1 MQDKL
6 IFREMLGELKKL
18 ADEHGNYLTTDEIK
32 GFFKNGGLEEEH
44 FQLIYEYLAGE
55 KIEIEGY
62 TPKKTAVLKEA
73 AGEKSAKTEY
83 EPEEDGNAPLEF
95 YEEELKELE
104 AIPEEEK
111 WKLFQMAAAGDR
123 LAKGRLTQGYLQT
136 VYDLSRTYQYVGV
149 PQGDLLQE
157 GNIGLM
163 LALEDLEV
171 GLSLEEY
178 EKGLFEKIQK
188 AMEEAVEENQD
199 LADMGQKIADRAN
212 HLQEAVK
219 NLEEDLEHKVSV
231 DELSAYLEM
240 PEEEIKDILRMAGE
254 EIKVDTTQDSEK

>member
-62 TPKKTAVLKEA
+62 TPQKTAVLKEA
-73 AGEKSAKTEY
+73 AGEKSAKMEY

-136 VYDLSRTYQYVGV
+136 VYDLSRTYQYEGV
-149 PQGDLLQE
+149 PQGDLIQE

-171 GLSLEEY
+171 GL
-178 EKGLFEKIQK
+178 
-188 AMEEAVEENQD
+188 NQD

>member
-1 MQDKL
+1 M
-6 IFREMLGELKKL
+6 
-18 ADEHGNYLTTDEIK
+18 
-32 GFFKNGGLEEEH
+32 
-44 FQLIYEYLAGE
+44 
-55 KIEIEGY
+55 
-62 TPKKTAVLKEA
+62 
-73 AGEKSAKTEY
+73 EY

-136 VYDLSRTYQYVGV
+136 VYDLSRTYQYEGV
-149 PQGDLLQE
+149 PQGDLIQE

-188 AMEEAVEENQD
+188 PWKRQWR
-199 LADMGQKIADRAN
+199 KIRTWQTWDRR
-212 HLQEAVK
+212 LQIEPTISRK
-219 NLEEDLEHKVSV
+219 L
-231 DELSAYLEM
+231 
-240 PEEEIKDILRMAGE
+240 
-254 EIKVDTTQDSEK
+254 

>member
-62 TPKKTAVLKEA
+62 TPQKTAVLKEA
-73 AGEKSAKTEY
+73 AGEKSAKMEY
-83 EPEEDGNAPLEF
+83 EPGEDGNAPLEF

-136 VYDLSRTYQYVGV
+136 VYDLSRTYQYEGV
-149 PQGDLLQE
+149 AQGDLIRGRKHWSDAGTGRFGSRTQP
-157 GNIGLM
+157 GRIR
-163 LALEDLEV
+163 
-171 GLSLEEY
+171 
-178 EKGLFEKIQK
+178 KGT
-188 AMEEAVEENQD
+188 V
-199 LADMGQKIADRAN
+199 
-212 HLQEAVK
+212 
-219 NLEEDLEHKVSV
+219 
-231 DELSAYLEM
+231 
-240 PEEEIKDILRMAGE
+240 
-254 EIKVDTTQDSEK
+254 